1 MRGDLFGG
9 GRDIF
14 KSTPNL
20 MKEAGVAVGAGCDG
34 GVEHGAGGHG
44 TEACVSQATVST
56 PGSSASERHQAASPV
71 GHG

>member
-20 MKEAGVAVGAGCDG
+20 MKEAAVGSAGGAG

-44 TEACVSQATVST
+44 IEACVSQATVST

>member
-1 MRGDLFGG
+1 MRGEIFGG

-20 MKEAGVAVGAGCDG
+20 MKEAAVGSAGGDG
-34 GVEHGAGGHG
+34 GVEHGAGGHA

>member
-1 MRGDLFGG
+1 MRGDIFGG

-20 MKEAGVAVGAGCDG
+20 MKEAAVGSAGGDG
-34 GVEHGAGGHG
+34 GVEHGAGGPG
-44 TEACVSQATVST
+44 TDACVSQTAVST
-56 PGSSASERHQAASPV
+56 PGSSAASERHQAASPV